1 LARGSRTS
9 AASDAW
15 LYGVRQEVPTR
26 RHWFGVLLRYP
37 VGRRLAGCM
46 IALLA
51 MVRRS
56 ALLGMALIAS
66 LWESETPAY

>member
-1 LARGSRTS
+1 
-9 AASDAW
+9 
-15 LYGVRQEVPTR
+15 
-26 RHWFGVLLRYP
+26 LRYP